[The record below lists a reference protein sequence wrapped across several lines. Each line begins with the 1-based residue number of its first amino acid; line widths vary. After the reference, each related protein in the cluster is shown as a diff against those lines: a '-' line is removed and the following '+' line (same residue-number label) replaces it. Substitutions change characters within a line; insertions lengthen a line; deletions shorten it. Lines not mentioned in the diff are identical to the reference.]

1 MINKILDDVICVGS
15 AGDGTVGKFYD
26 TYRQIAEELGVRLA
40 DESDKDKA
48 FRSSNE
54 GKVFG
59 ISYDLQRWVWWI
71 SEDKLLPI
79 LSALQEVVGC
89 DRIENGQIMSINGKL
104 NHYMWL
110 VPEGPWQRGFLLR
123 LQDSTKPSG
132 SKMTVGPFAKEQAAW
147 WIVNLRAAA
156 EESKILD
163 PRPMETMCPV
173 YVFSDAAGGDIGKIK
188 NGIGGFIPPSNWM
201 YMNWPSLIKENR
213 ENSLG
218 IKFAH
223 KLCSLEGFA
232 ALATLATVPNMAR
245 NREVIVLC
253 DNAAFVGVFRK
264 KHSKCEYAYTVAKAL
279 HDVGVGL
286 GAIVKVK
293 KTKRCYSP
301 SEIAADSLSKGDWD
315 TAWQNMPMK
324 REDPGKIPRA
334 ALRWI
339 SNPVPDMNLGHKIL
353 ADMSKYT
360 NVLLR
365 DQ

>member
-1 MINKILDDVICVGS
+1 
-15 AGDGTVGKFYD
+15 
-26 TYRQIAEELGVRLA
+26 
-40 DESDKDKA
+40 
-48 FRSSNE
+48 
-54 GKVFG
+54 
-59 ISYDLQRWVWWI
+59 
-71 SEDKLLPI
+71 
-79 LSALQEVVGC
+79 
-89 DRIENGQIMSINGKL
+89 
-104 NHYMWL
+104 
-110 VPEGPWQRGFLLR
+110 
-123 LQDSTKPSG
+123 
-132 SKMTVGPFAKEQAAW
+132 
-147 WIVNLRAAA
+147 
-156 EESKILD
+156 
-163 PRPMETMCPV
+163 
-173 YVFSDAAGGDIGKIK
+173 
-188 NGIGGFIPPSNWM
+188 
-201 YMNWPSLIKENR
+201 MNWPSLIKENR

-293 KTKRCYSP
+293 KTKRCSSP